1 MTEYNLPDIQI
12 LNSSSNQAVYI
23 WNPDNIYIVLGRS
36 NSSEGS
42 VNLDTAIKDGV
53 TIIKRP
59 TGGESVVLSPNMLVF
74 SAKIDHKNSQ
84 KPIEVFN
91 KINKHLI
98 TQLTNIGIKNLNS
111 KGISDLSIGEKKILG
126 SSMMLKDNIFFYH
139 AVLNINEDP
148 SIISKYL
155 KHPKKEPDYRKG
167 REHKQ
172 FVTSLKLS
180 GYNIDKE
187 LIEHSIYTAFNNLFS
202 EKC

>member
-12 LNSSSNQAVYI
+12 LHSSSNQAVYI

-36 NSSEGS
+36 NSSEES

-74 SAKIDHKNSQ
+74 SAKIYHKNSQ

-172 FVTSLKLS
+172 FVTSLKLA

-187 LIEHSIYTAFNNLFS
+187 LIEQSINNAFNNLFL